1 MFFVC
6 LFLKSSGIFVGV
18 SANVIELRLVG
29 ILADVWRQ
37 CQSLSVLVR
46 NSDVAL
52 DLRWDIRFDL
62 RIVQGSLYQIA
73 F

>member
-1 MFFVC
+1 MLFVC
-6 LFLKSSGIFVGV
+6 LFLKSSGVFMGV
-18 SANVIELRLVG
+18 SGNVIELRLVG
-29 ILADVWRQ
+29 IFADVWRQ

-52 DLRWDIRFDL
+52 DPRWDIRFDL